1 MKRRNIFDC
10 TRRRNPGLYDHII
23 YGISFHA
30 DTPFR
35 ATKYWIEHPD
45 NKGLFN
51 NSKSDIRYDMND
63 ITDYAANLKWFIFTS
78 AFNEFKRKIDRIFQK
93 EFQ

>member
-10 TRRRNPGLYDHII
+10 TRKRNPGLYDHII

-51 NSKSDIRYDMND
+51 NSKSDRCDMTD
-63 ITDYAANLKWFIFTS
+63 ITDYAGNLHWIIFLDAANSIQRQI
-78 AFNEFKRKIDRIFQK
+78 NRVFQK
-93 EFQ
+93 KFQ